1 MLDSIVTFHLE
12 ALWNA
17 EEVEVKIAVTVIK
30 MIIKNG
36 VTVPDERIRKVNV
49 SLYYESQ
56 LQLLV

>member
-1 MLDSIVTFHLE
+1 MFDSIVTFHLE

-17 EEVEVKIAVTVIK
+17 EEVEVKIAATVIK

-36 VTVPDERIRKVNV
+36 VTVPDERIKKVNV

-56 LQLLV
+56 LQLIV